1 MPTERRF
8 NLIKT
13 DFQQHEKRVF
23 PRFPVCYLTFRP
35 DKGERA
41 HEIKDISHTGM
52 QLGVTE
58 GSGEYAEGEVLQGTV
73 HWLGDELITQGKV
86 MWSTK
91 GRVGIEFIKR
101 AELAQHLGKFLS
113 EDRLVAALK
122 PLHKMDYGAELPAKL
137 KYWLRSDG
145 PVELFVW
152 QHRDGELAQFQV
164 LLLENFV
171 EWEDGQGL
179 KTGRIMSKRNVDTP
193 LLDED
198 EFVFRVDE
206 GLDDLKL
213 QRVRSLV
220 EKIPTHLL
228 TGDAKEFLLRKL
240 S

>member
-13 DFQQHEKRVF
+13 DFQQHEKRIF

-35 DKGERA
+35 TDGERA

-58 GSGEYAEGEVLQGTV
+58 GSGDYTEGQALQGTV
-73 HWLGDELITQGKV
+73 HWLGHELTMTGKV

-91 GRVGIEFIKR
+91 GRVGVEFIKR
-101 AELAQHLGKFLS
+101 QELATQLNQFLS
-113 EDRLVAALK
+113 EDRLVQALK
-122 PLHKMDYGAELPAKL
+122 PLHKLDYGAELPAKL

-145 PVELFVW
+145 PVEVFVW

-206 GLDDLKL
+206 GLDDAKL
-213 QRVRSLV
+213 QRARSLV
-220 EKIPTHLL
+220 NKIPGELL